1 MTAAQHYE
9 CSIEQADGLFHL
21 ETNVNTGDAQD
32 LFGAPGASRFAAD
45 TSPDSNW
52 WNAAASGL
60 AINEISAPGTTM
72 TFTTGDVE
80 LVVGNFGYVA
90 GGWRVD
96 RHPRFMADTTGDG
109 RADIV
114 GFGDAGVYVS
124 RAQANGTFA
133 APQLVVGNF
142 GYVAGGWRVDRHP
155 RFMADTTGDGRADI
169 VGFGDAGV
177 YVSRAQAN
185 GTFAQPQLVVG
196 NFGYVAGGWR
206 VDRHPRFMADTTG
219 DGRADIVGF
228 GDAGVYVSR
237 AQANGTF
244 AAAAAGGRQ
253 LRLRGRRLA
262 GGPSPALHGR
272 HDR

>member
-21 ETNVNTGDAQD
+21 EQNVNTGDAQD

-45 TSPDSNW
+45 TTPDSNW

-60 AINEISAPGTTM
+60 TIDKISAPGATM

-80 LVVGNFGYVA
+80 LVLDNFGYVA

-114 GFGDAGVYVS
+114 GFGNAGVYVVP
-124 RAQANGTFA
+124 RAGQ
-133 APQLVVGNF
+133 
-142 GYVAGGWRVDRHP
+142 REIHP
-155 RFMADTTGDGRADI
+155 
-169 VGFGDAGV
+169 
-177 YVSRAQAN
+177 
-185 GTFAQPQLVVG
+185 
-196 NFGYVAGGWR
+196 
-206 VDRHPRFMADTTG
+206 
-219 DGRADIVGF
+219 
-228 GDAGVYVSR
+228 
-237 AQANGTF
+237 
-244 AAAAAGGRQ
+244 AAAGRGQ
-253 LRLRGRRLA
+253 LRLRRRRLGRRA
-262 GGPSPALHGR
+262 PPAVRGR

>member
-1 MTAAQHYE
+1 
-9 CSIEQADGLFHL
+9 
-21 ETNVNTGDAQD
+21 
-32 LFGAPGASRFAAD
+32 
-45 TSPDSNW
+45 
-52 WNAAASGL
+52 
-60 AINEISAPGTTM
+60 M

-185 GTFAQPQLVVG
+185 GTFAAPQLVVG

-244 AAAAAGGRQ
+244 AAPQLVVATSATSPVAGGWTATR
-253 LRLRGRRLA
+253 A
-262 GGPSPALHGR
+262 
-272 HDR
+272 